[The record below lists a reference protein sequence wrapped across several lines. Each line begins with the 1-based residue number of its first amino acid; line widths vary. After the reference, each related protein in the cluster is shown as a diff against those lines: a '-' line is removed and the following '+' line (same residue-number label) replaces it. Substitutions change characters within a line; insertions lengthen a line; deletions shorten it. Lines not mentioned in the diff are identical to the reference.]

1 MSRQIDASQPVP
13 LAAPEV
19 NLSSPPEAG
28 AGAGAPPR
36 TAVTST
42 GTGEAQHFGR
52 GFAYLLISVCL
63 LSSGWPL
70 TKLAIDHGAAPLWF
84 AEGRAVLSG
93 LIACALLAARGA
105 LRVPR
110 RGDWPVVLG
119 VGLFQ
124 LGIYF
129 ALAHLAV
136 AWVAAGRTA
145 VLANTTTIFVVP
157 LSLLVLREHIPARRW
172 LATLLGLAGV
182 AVLVGPWAV
191 DWDSRRALI
200 GNALLLAAAASW
212 SVAIL
217 ILRSRPPPSPMAT
230 LLPWCFLVAALTL
243 APLLVWEAPHGG
255 MGHAPAAWWS
265 LAYVGLI
272 AGPLGTWGVIEAT
285 VILPAVVA
293 SVGFLAT
300 PAFGI
305 LLSNWILGEP
315 ITPDLIGGTALILA
329 GVALTVL
336 PGRRR

>member
-1 MSRQIDASQPVP
+1 MSRAIDASQPIS
-13 LAAPEV
+13 ATAP
-19 NLSSPPEAG
+19 A
-28 AGAGAPPR
+28 
-36 TAVTST
+36 
-42 GTGEAQHFGR
+42 R
-52 GFAYLLISVCL
+52 GFAYLLVSVTL

-93 LIACALLAARGA
+93 LVAAALLAATGRFA
-105 LRVPR
+105 LPR
-110 RGDWPVVLG
+110 RGDWPVILA
-119 VGLFQ
+119 VGAFQ

-157 LSLLVLREHIPARRW
+157 LSLIFLREPIPPARW
-172 LATLLGLAGV
+172 VATLVGLGGI
-182 AVLVGPWAV
+182 AVLVGPWAI
-191 DWDSRRALI
+191 DWASRRALV
-200 GNALLLAAAASW
+200 GNALLLGAALSW
-212 SVAIL
+212 SIAIL
-217 ILRSRPPPSPMAT
+217 VLRRFPPVSPMAS
-230 LLPWCFLVAALTL
+230 LLPWCFLVAALIL
-243 APLLVWEAPHGG
+243 APLLLREAPHGG
-255 MGHAPAAWWS
+255 LGDGTAWGC

-315 ITPDLIGGTALILA
+315 ITPDLVAGTALILA
-329 GVALTVL
+329 GVGLAAVS
-336 PGRRR
+336 GRRR